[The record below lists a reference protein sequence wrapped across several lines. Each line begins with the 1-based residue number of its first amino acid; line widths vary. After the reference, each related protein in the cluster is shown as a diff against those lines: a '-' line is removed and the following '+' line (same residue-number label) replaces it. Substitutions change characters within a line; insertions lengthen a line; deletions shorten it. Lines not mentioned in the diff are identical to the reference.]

1 MKHTNIALK
10 KEQKRGIVKMRLPQ
24 EDYGVTGINNCLL
37 VFHPAGD
44 AESQFATFQ
53 IGPIQTI

>member
-1 MKHTNIALK
+1 
-10 KEQKRGIVKMRLPQ
+10 MRLPQ

-44 AESQFATFQ
+44 AESQFEKFQ
-53 IGPIQTI
+53 TGQTQTL

>member
-1 MKHTNIALK
+1 
-10 KEQKRGIVKMRLPQ
+10 MRLPQ